1 MRRRRMNSSSFGALT
16 ATTETNI
23 APADNSEAPENDGS
37 EEEAAD
43 GTAGADGILHATAD
57 GGDGLS

>member
-1 MRRRRMNSSSFGALT
+1 MTSSSFGAIT
-16 ATTETNI
+16 VTTETDT
-23 APADNSEAPENDGS
+23 APADDVEAPANDVS